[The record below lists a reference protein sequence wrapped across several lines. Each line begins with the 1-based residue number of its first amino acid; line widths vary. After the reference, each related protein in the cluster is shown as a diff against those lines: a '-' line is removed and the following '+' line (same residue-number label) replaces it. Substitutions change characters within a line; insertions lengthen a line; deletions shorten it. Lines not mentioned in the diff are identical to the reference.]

1 MLTFSTHDNLVFH
14 DKNPYAEPL
23 VVNAEGRI
31 LRFMLKPGQS
41 VVEHTA
47 PHSPVYIMVIQGTGR
62 FSGGEG
68 QETRLGPGSLLVFE
82 PNEPHAIHAED
93 ESLVFVAFLHGA
105 PITQQA

>member
-1 MLTFSTHDNLVFH
+1 MKAFSVHENLVFH

-23 VVNAEGRI
+23 VVNQEGRI

-47 PHSPVYIMVIQGTGR
+47 PNSPVYIMVIQGTGR

-68 QETRLGPGSLLVFE
+68 REDRFGPGALLVFE
-82 PNEPHAIHAED
+82 PNEPHAIRAE
-93 ESLVFVAFLHGA
+93 EEPLVFITFLHGA
-105 PITQQA
+105 SIAQQE